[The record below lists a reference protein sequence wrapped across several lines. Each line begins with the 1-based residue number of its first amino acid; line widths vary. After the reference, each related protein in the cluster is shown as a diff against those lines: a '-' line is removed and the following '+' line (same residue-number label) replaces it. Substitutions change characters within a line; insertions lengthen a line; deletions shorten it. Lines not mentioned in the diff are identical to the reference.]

1 VRAGEGF
8 MDKDQRKDDF
18 GSRRKPRSTLGAR
31 RPG

>member
-1 VRAGEGF
+1 